1 MEIVILLLLVLILIL
16 LIINIFKKTKIENIN
31 DKLILD
37 KLNNIN
43 IGKIELR
50 NDDIIHNTK
59 EIYNANIEIDKKINL
74 LDNNIKNNFNN
85 INLINNNLL
94 SVSEE
99 SNKNI
104 ISLRN
109 VYGSNINENN
119 IKLNNI
125 NLLLTDNNKLILS
138 ESSKIN
144 NNINSVE
151 NKNNLIL
158 SDTSKI
164 NNNLDLALNHV
175 SEMKIRLS
183 EKAEQDLSIL
193 NSINNLESII
203 SGSGS
208 KGAAGEAMLENI
220 LKVIPAD
227 LQVRNFKV
235 NGKVVEF
242 GVKINNKILVIDSK
256 VVANNLFDKY
266 NLEKDELE
274 KLKIQSLIESQVY
287 NKAKEVSKYLDPSI
301 SLNIGI
307 AVVQNSI
314 YDLIPKTIIQSYN
327 DFNVLI
333 LNYSMLLPYILII
346 QQYEVKNNKEI
357 DLDKLENYLQAS
369 KDSLVNLQDEIESRL
384 SKSIVM
390 LTNSRDAIRVSV
402 SKLNSGIDGIVKNK
416 S

>member
-1 MEIVILLLLVLILIL
+1 MEIVIVLLLVLILIL

-31 DKLILD
+31 DKVILD